1 MIKQCTNCIHWDK
14 DHYDND
20 IGFCHIEMIPKSKS
34 ETCDYWEGDV
44 E

>member
-1 MIKQCTNCIHWDK
+1 MTKCANCIHWD
-14 DHYDND
+14 ND
-20 IGFCHIEMIPKSKS
+20 TGFCHIEMIPKSKS